1 MVKIEKFIREYP
13 IRSYECDKNGQ
24 LRLITLLNIF
34 QDAADSHAN
43 KMGLGYDFCC
53 SKGLAWVGANYHLK
67 INRLPRWHETVKI
80 ITWPCEERRLGAIRD
95 FRVEDEQGNTII
107 TAASQWILIDF
118 GKKRPVSLR
127 EHLPEYQIISERA
140 LETSFDKLPDPV
152 QISTQVTFKVRYDDI
167 DVNKHINNAVYPLLA
182 TEAVDDNFR
191 LSHTPQEI
199 EIAFKKEGLYGEVV
213 ETRTEMDGLTSLHSI
228 CAVSDGR
235 ELARIRINWA
245 NIEC

>member
-118 GKKRPVSLR
+118 GKSVPS
-127 EHLPEYQIISERA
+127 A
-140 LETSFDKLPDPV
+140 
-152 QISTQVTFKVRYDDI
+152 
-167 DVNKHINNAVYPLLA
+167 
-182 TEAVDDNFR
+182 
-191 LSHTPQEI
+191 
-199 EIAFKKEGLYGEVV
+199 
-213 ETRTEMDGLTSLHSI
+213 
-228 CAVSDGR
+228 
-235 ELARIRINWA
+235 
-245 NIEC
+245 